1 MPLHA
6 EATQSPEELPGL
18 PKQYR
23 PDVWTPEMTQ
33 LLMSYTAWLTEE
45 HFGKVRDEIRDEIR
59 DLAKTIHEVKT
70 ASNQTLAEERKPAA
84 APAVAVRHHR

>member
-23 PDVWTPEMTQ
+23 LTPEMTQ
-33 LLMSYTAWLTEE
+33 LHMSYTAWLTEE

-84 APAVAVRHHR
+84 ASAVAVRHHR

>member
-6 EATQSPEELPGL
+6 EATQSPEELLPGL
-18 PKQYR
+18 PKQ
-23 PDVWTPEMTQ
+23 DNVWTPEMTQ

-45 HFGKVRDEIRDEIR
+45 HFGKVRDEIRD
-59 DLAKTIHEVKT
+59 LAKTIHEVKT

-84 APAVAVRHHR
+84 ASAVAVRHHR